1 MARPR
6 KTSGTSFGKRSDA
19 EKTFRTRKKEKP
31 EGRGEGRPSF
41 SKRSDSPERGSRF
54 SRSEKPAFGKREGGD
69 RPQKFEKRFG
79 GDDSKPFKRKSFDSG
94 DKPKFE
100 RKSSSGFSKSPGS
113 FGKKKFDRP
122 DNRGGFDKPRGDRF
136 EKKSF
141 GDSERG
147 DKPEF
152 RKRSSPFN
160 RGGFD
165 KPRSDRFE
173 KKRFG
178 DSESGDK
185 PEFKKRSSSFSR
197 GGFDKPK
204 GDRFEK
210 KRFGNSE
217 SGEKP
222 EFKKRNSSFERGGF
236 DKPRDDKFEKKNF
249 DDSEKGDKPPFEKR
263 TGRFDSRSAGPARFS
278 KKPFDRKPREE
289 GEKAVGKSSNYGLPY
304 KRKPF
309 NKERD
314 IKSSKRSTEEKP
326 KTDSDLI
333 RLNKFMANSGVG
345 SRREADELIKLGLV
359 TVNGE
364 VVTEMGHKVKRTD
377 EVRYEG
383 KKLKAEKPVYI
394 LLNKP
399 KGFITT
405 TDDPQERK
413 TVMSIVANAGPERIY
428 PVGRLDRNTTGLL
441 LLTNDGDLAD
451 KLTHPSFNVKKIYRV
466 ELDKPITK
474 NDFEKVKEGVY
485 LEEGRAIVD
494 DVAIVD
500 GDNQIIGIE
509 LHIGWNRIVRRI
521 FESLGYEVE
530 KLDRVVYA
538 GLDKKDLNR
547 GEWRF
552 LKPEEIIKLK
562 HFK

>member
-6 KTSGTSFGKRSDA
+6 KTSGKTSFGKRSDA

-31 EGRGEGRPSF
+31 EERESRSSF
-41 SKRSDSPERGSRF
+41 SKRGNSGSARF
-54 SRSEKPAFGKREGGD
+54 GRSEKPAFKKREGGD
-69 RPQKFEKRFG
+69 RAGRFEKRF
-79 GDDSKPFKRKSFDSG
+79 DADNNKPFKRKSFGGD
-94 DKPKFE
+94 DKPRFE
-100 RKSSSGFSKSPGS
+100 RKSGFSKSPGNFRDKKSDRPEGRGFNKPKEDRFEKRS
-113 FGKKKFDRP
+113 FGDSKRGDKPEFKKRNSTFSREGFDKPKSDRFEKKRFGDSAGGDKSEFKKKPF
-122 DNRGGFDKPRGDRF
+122 NRAGFDKPRGDRF
-136 EKKSF
+136 EKKSY
-141 GDSERG
+141 GDSEQN

-152 RKRSSPFN
+152 QKRS
-160 RGGFD
+160 
-165 KPRSDRFE
+165 
-173 KKRFG
+173 
-178 DSESGDK
+178 
-185 PEFKKRSSSFSR
+185 
-197 GGFDKPK
+197 
-204 GDRFEK
+204 
-210 KRFGNSE
+210 
-217 SGEKP
+217 
-222 EFKKRNSSFERGGF
+222 
-236 DKPRDDKFEKKNF
+236 
-249 DDSEKGDKPPFEKR
+249 
-263 TGRFDSRSAGPARFS
+263 TGRFDSRSSGPARFS
-278 KKPFDRKPREE
+278 KKPFDKKPRED
-289 GEKAVGKSSNYGLPY
+289 GEKSFSKGSNYGLPY

-314 IKSSKRSTEEKP
+314 VKSTRRSADDKP

-364 VVTEMGHKVKRTD
+364 VITEMGHKVKRTD

-405 TDDPQERK
+405 TDDPQDRK

-451 KLTHPSFNVKKIYRV
+451 KLTHPSYNVKKIYRV
-466 ELDKPITK
+466 ELDRPITK
-474 NDFEKVKEGVY
+474 NDFEKIKEGVY
-485 LEEGRAIVD
+485 LEEGRAMVD
-494 DVAIVD
+494 DLAIVD
-500 GDNQIIGIE
+500 GDNQTLGIE

>member
-1 MARPR
+1 MPRPR
-6 KTSGTSFGKRSDA
+6 KTSGKTSFGKRSDA

-31 EGRGEGRPSF
+31 EGRGDSRSSF
-41 SKRSDSPERGSRF
+41 SKRSDSTARSSRF
-54 SRSEKPAFGKREGGD
+54 NRSEKPAFGRREGTE
-69 RPQKFEKRFG
+69 RPRKFEKRTD
-79 GDDSKPFKRKSFDSG
+79 GDDSRPFKRKSFGSDSAG
-94 DKPKFE
+94 DKPRFE
-100 RKSSSGFSKSPGS
+100 RKSASGFSKSTGGFAKKNFDRSDKGGFDKPRGDRFEKRS
-113 FGKKKFDRP
+113 FGDSERGDKPAFKKRSSSFGG
-122 DNRGGFDKPRGDRF
+122 GGFDKPRGDRF
-136 EKKSF
+136 EKK
-141 GDSERG
+141 
-147 DKPEF
+147 
-152 RKRSSPFN
+152 
-160 RGGFD
+160 
-165 KPRSDRFE
+165 
-173 KKRFG
+173 RFG
-178 DSESGDK
+178 DSGGGDK
-185 PEFKKRSSSFSR
+185 PAFKKRSSSFGG

-204 GDRFEK
+204 SDRFEK
-210 KRFGNSE
+210 KSFGDSE
-217 SGEKP
+217 QNDKP
-222 EFKKRNSSFERGGF
+222 EFQ
-236 DKPRDDKFEKKNF
+236 
-249 DDSEKGDKPPFEKR
+249 KR
-263 TGRFDSRSAGPARFS
+263 TGRFDSRAAGPARFS
-278 KKPFDRKPREE
+278 KKPFDKKPREE
-289 GEKAVGKSSNYGLPY
+289 GEKSFSKNSNFGLPY

-309 NKERD
+309 DKKRD
-314 IKSSKRSTEEKP
+314 VTSTRRKAEDKP

-333 RLNKFMANSGVG
+333 RLNKFIANSGVG

-364 VVTEMGHKVKRTD
+364 VVTEMGHKIKRTD

-451 KLTHPSFNVKKIYRV
+451 KLTHPSYNVKKIYRV

-474 NDFEKVKEGVY
+474 NDFEKIKEGVY

>member
-6 KTSGTSFGKRSDA
+6 KTSGKTSFGKRSDA

-31 EGRGEGRPSF
+31 EGRGDSRSSF
-41 SKRSDSPERGSRF
+41 SKRSDSSERRSGF
-54 SRSEKPAFGKREGGD
+54 TRSEKPAFGRREGSE
-69 RPQKFEKRFG
+69 RPRKFEKRTD
-79 GDDSKPFKRKSFDSG
+79 GDDSKPFKRKSFGSD
-94 DKPKFE
+94 DKPRFE
-100 RKSSSGFSKSPGS
+100 RKSAGGFSKTSGGV
-113 FGKKKFDRP
+113 GKRS
-122 DNRGGFDKPRGDRF
+122 GFDKPRGDRF
-136 EKKSF
+136 EKRGF
-141 GDSERG
+141 GDSER
-147 DKPEF
+147 
-152 RKRSSPFN
+152 
-160 RGGFD
+160 
-165 KPRSDRFE
+165 
-173 KKRFG
+173 
-178 DSESGDK
+178 GDK
-185 PEFKKRSSSFSR
+185 PEFKKRSSSFNR

-204 GDRFEK
+204 SDRFGKKSYGDSEK
-210 KRFGNSE
+210 TD
-217 SGEKP
+217 KP
-222 EFKKRNSSFERGGF
+222 EFQ
-236 DKPRDDKFEKKNF
+236 
-249 DDSEKGDKPPFEKR
+249 KR
-263 TGRFDSRSAGPARFS
+263 TGRFDSRASGPARFS
-278 KKPFDRKPREE
+278 KKPFDKKPREE
-289 GEKAVGKSSNYGLPY
+289 GEKSFSKTSNFGLPY

-309 NKERD
+309 DKKRD
-314 IKSSKRSTEEKP
+314 VKSTRRTAEEKP

-333 RLNKFMANSGVG
+333 RLNKFIANSGVG

-364 VVTEMGHKVKRTD
+364 VVTEMGHKIKRTD

-451 KLTHPSFNVKKIYRV
+451 KLTHPSYNVKKIYRV

-474 NDFEKVKEGVY
+474 NDFQKIKDGVY

-494 DVAIVD
+494 DLAIVD

>member
-19 EKTFRTRKKEKP
+19 EKSFRTRKKEKP
-31 EGRGEGRPSF
+31 EGRGDERKSF
-41 SKRSDSPERGSRF
+41 SKRSDSSERSSRF
-54 SRSEKPAFGKREGGD
+54 SRSEKPAYGKREAGS
-69 RPQKFEKRFG
+69 KRFG
-79 GDDSKPFKRKSFDSG
+79 SDDSKPFKRKPFDG
-94 DKPKFE
+94 GEDKPRFE
-100 RKSSSGFSKSPGS
+100 RKSAGGFSKSPGG
-113 FGKKKFDRP
+113 FGRKKFD
-122 DNRGGFDKPRGDRF
+122 GADKPRGDRF
-136 EKKSF
+136 GKKSF

-152 RKRSSPFN
+152 
-160 RGGFD
+160 
-165 KPRSDRFE
+165 
-173 KKRFG
+173 
-178 DSESGDK
+178 
-185 PEFKKRSSSFSR
+185 KKRS
-197 GGFDKPK
+197 
-204 GDRFEK
+204 
-210 KRFGNSE
+210 
-217 SGEKP
+217 
-222 EFKKRNSSFERGGF
+222 SSFERGGF
-236 DKPRDDKFEKKNF
+236 DKPRGDRFGKKSFGDSERGDKPEFKRRSSSSERGGFDKPRGDRFEKRSFGDSERSDKPEFKKRSSASGRGGFDKPRGDKFEKKGF
-249 DDSEKGDKPPFEKR
+249 DDSEKSNKPEFEKR
-263 TGRFDSRSAGPARFS
+263 TGRFDSRASGPARFS
-278 KKPFDRKPREE
+278 KKPFDKKPRED
-289 GEKAVGKSSNYGLPY
+289 GERSFSKGASNSYGLPY

-309 NKERD
+309 NKKTD
-314 IKSSKRSTEEKP
+314 VKSTRRSAEDKP

-364 VVTEMGHKVKRTD
+364 VITEMGHKIKRTD

-405 TDDPQERK
+405 TDDPQDRK
-413 TVMSIVANAGPERIY
+413 TVMSIVAGAGPERIY

-466 ELDKPITK
+466 ELDRPIIK
-474 NDFEKVKEGVY
+474 ADFEKIKEGVY

-500 GDNQIIGIE
+500 GDNAIIGIE

-521 FESLGYEVE
+521 FEALGYEVE

-538 GLDKKDLNR
+538 GLDKKDLAR

-562 HFK
+562 HFNK